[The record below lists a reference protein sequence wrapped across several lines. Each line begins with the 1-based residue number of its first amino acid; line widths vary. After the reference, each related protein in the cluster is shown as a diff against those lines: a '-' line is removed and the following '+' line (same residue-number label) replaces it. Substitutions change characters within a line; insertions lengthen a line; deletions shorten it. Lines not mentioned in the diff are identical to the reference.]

1 MAALQ
6 QKSRDP
12 DGGNVNDLNFGDEF
26 DPDKPEN
33 QGMVFLSNQE
43 VACILEHVK
52 ADREKDHRQPP
63 SMMLES
69 LDYVKR
75 NCGVNAMTKIEKF
88 TQSLRSR
95 LEALEH
101 GAAAEKL
108 HKYEIAALFNLIQT
122 DSEASEATELIPSLK
137 RFDSEFIEQQVLE
150 ACQKEMEEL
159 MI

>member
-1 MAALQ
+1 MPCLAYHGPT
-6 QKSRDP
+6 R
-12 DGGNVNDLNFGDEF
+12 N
-26 DPDKPEN
+26 
-33 QGMVFLSNQE
+33 
-43 VACILEHVK
+43 
-52 ADREKDHRQPP
+52 PP
-63 SMMLES
+63 
-69 LDYVKR
+69 R
-75 NCGVNAMTKIEKF
+75 ATWH
-88 TQSLRSR
+88 TQSAPRCPHAGPTLPSPYPSR